1 MATLPHRSR
10 KCLDLDRSCFRG
22 SDLAGG
28 AVDGGEGLN
37 LSNRQ
42 VDGVGR
48 RNSR

>member
-10 KCLDLDRSCFRG
+10 TCLDLDRSCFRG
-22 SDLAGG
+22 SDLAG
-28 AVDGGEGLN
+28 AVVGGEGLN

-42 VDGVGR
+42 VDCVGR